1 MTQCLAATRS
11 EFIEK
16 IGLMAQA
23 DGLPR
28 IAGRVLGLLVWDG
41 AAVSFGELAQSLLVS
56 RASIST
62 ATRILEQRRLIK
74 RIAKPGQRQDFWQL
88 ADNPYSKLLE
98 YFADGMI
105 RARGEIAQTI
115 AHIPDDEA
123 EIKARV
129 QAYADFYRAMS
140 EAVAKLAQDLGQE
153 RAEF

>member
-88 ADNPYSKLLE
+88 ADNPYSKMLE
-98 YFADGMI
+98 YFAGGMI

-115 AHIPDDEA
+115 AQIPDDEA

>member
-1 MTQCLAATRS
+1 MFGS

-88 ADNPYSKLLE
+88 ADNPYSKMLE
-98 YFADGMI
+98 YFAGWMI

-115 AHIPDDEA
+115 AQIPDDEA